1 MYTKSVSELSDV
13 TKVGI
18 WYTEGFMPYAYTD
31 TCLLNQYLETNYK
44 VILTVIL
51 NYGNTAFV
59 LHSTQNS

>member
-1 MYTKSVSELSDV
+1 
-13 TKVGI
+13 
-18 WYTEGFMPYAYTD
+18 MPYAYTD